1 MLCLLLFSQP
11 VRILVLW
18 GEEAAGPVPEQIET
32 TQASD
37 QGWHETGGP
46 RVRGT
51 AMRSFLGEEELELSV
66 FSMLIGGTD
75 RQLLNAGAELQ
86 ETKLTWV
93 IQSWEQI
100 QDKDLGLLTSSLM
113 SLPQRRR

>member
-1 MLCLLLFSQP
+1 
-11 VRILVLW
+11 
-18 GEEAAGPVPEQIET
+18 
-32 TQASD
+32 
-37 QGWHETGGP
+37 
-46 RVRGT
+46 
-51 AMRSFLGEEELELSV
+51 MRSFLGEEELELSV
-66 FSMLIGGTD
+66 FSMLTGGTD